1 MFNADNKIPCLVTG
15 DQLMELEK
23 AITERHSTRAFLDK
37 AVPRETIEK
46 LLFLSTKAPSAI
58 NLQPWEFTVV
68 MGEER
73 RRLSRVLV
81 KSMRERNI
89 SCGPG
94 AVSRLPEHF
103 MDRQRKLMDSILPH
117 LEKGISFQAF
127 INEGSCNFYGAP
139 AAIIITIDQVFSNAR
154 LVDLGITIG
163 YMVLTAHNMGLGTCP
178 IGLISA
184 FADEIKEMLNI
195 AEEKD
200 VIMGICVGYSD
211 PDSRINKAISDR
223 APINE
228 VARFY

>member
-1 MFNADNKIPCLVTG
+1 
-15 DQLMELEK
+15 MELEK
-23 AITERHSTRAFLDK
+23 IINERHSTRTFLDK
-37 AVPRETIEK
+37 PVPRQIIEQ
-46 LLFLSTKAPSAI
+46 LLLLSTKAPSAI

-73 RRLSRVLV
+73 IRLSKVLV

-94 AVSRLPEHF
+94 AVRTLPEYF
-103 MDRQRKLMDSILPH
+103 MDRQRKLMDCILPH
-117 LEKGISFQAF
+117 LEKGILFQDF

-139 AAIIITIDQVFSNAR
+139 TAIIITIDQAFSKAR

-163 YMVLTAHNMGLGTCP
+163 YMVLAAHNIGLGTCP

-184 FADEIKEMLNI
+184 FADEIKVRLNI

-200 VIMGICVGYSD
+200 VVMGIGVGYPD
-211 PDSRINKAISDR
+211 PDSPVNQAISDR
-223 APINE
+223 APIHE
-228 VARFY
+228 VVRFY

>member
-1 MFNADNKIPCLVTG
+1 
-15 DQLMELEK
+15 MELEK
-23 AITERHSTRAFLDK
+23 IIHERHSTRAFLDK
-37 AVPRETIEK
+37 PVLKETIEK

-73 RRLSRVLV
+73 IRLSKVLV

-94 AVSRLPEHF
+94 AVRTLPEYF
-103 MDRQRKLMDSILPH
+103 MDRQRKLMDCILPY
-117 LEKGISFQAF
+117 LKKGTPFQDF

-139 AAIIITIDQVFSNAR
+139 TAIIITIDQAFSKAR

-163 YMVLTAHNMGLGTCP
+163 YMVLAAYNIGLGTCP

-184 FADEIKEMLNI
+184 FADEIKDRLNI
-195 AEEKD
+195 GEEKD
-200 VIMGICVGYSD
+200 VVMGIGVGYPD
-211 PDSRINKAISDR
+211 PDSPVNQAISER
-223 APINE
+223 APIHE
-228 VARFY
+228 VVRFY

>member
-1 MFNADNKIPCLVTG
+1 
-15 DQLMELEK
+15 MELEK
-23 AITERHSTRAFLDK
+23 AITKRHSTRSFLDK
-37 AVPRETIEK
+37 PVPRETIEK
-46 LLFLSTKAPSAI
+46 LLFTKAPSAI
-58 NLQPWEFTVV
+58 NIQPWEFMVV

-103 MDRQRKLMDSILPH
+103 MDRQRKLMDSILPN
-117 LEKGISFQAF
+117 LEKGTPFQDF

-139 AAIIITIDQVFSNAR
+139 TAIIVTIDQAFSKAR
-154 LVDLGITIG
+154 LVDLGIAIG
-163 YMVLTAHNMGLGTCP
+163 YMVLAAHNIGLGTCP

-184 FADEIKEMLNI
+184 FDDEIKDRLNI

-200 VIMGICVGYSD
+200 VVMGIGVGYPD
-211 PDSRINKAISDR
+211 PDSQINQAISDR

>member
-1 MFNADNKIPCLVTG
+1 
-15 DQLMELEK
+15 MELEK
-23 AITERHSTRAFLDK
+23 IINERHSTRAFLDK
-37 AVPRETIEK
+37 PVPREIIER

-58 NLQPWEFTVV
+58 NLQPWEFMVV

-73 RRLSRVLV
+73 IRLSKALV

-94 AVSRLPEHF
+94 AVRPLPEYF
-103 MDRQRKLMDSILPH
+103 MDRQRKLMDCILPH
-117 LEKGISFQAF
+117 LEKGISFQDF

-139 AAIIITIDQVFSNAR
+139 TAIIVTIDQAFSKAR

-163 YMVLTAHNMGLGTCP
+163 YMVLAAHNIGLGTCP

-184 FADEIKEMLNI
+184 FADEIKDRLNI

-200 VIMGICVGYSD
+200 VVMGIGVGYPD
-211 PDSRINKAISDR
+211 PDSPVNQAISDR
-223 APINE
+223 APIHE

>member
-1 MFNADNKIPCLVTG
+1 
-15 DQLMELEK
+15 MELEK
-23 AITERHSTRAFLDK
+23 VINERHSTRAFLDK
-37 AVPRETIEK
+37 PVPRETIEK
-46 LLFLSTKAPSAI
+46 LLTLSTKAPSAI

-73 RRLSRVLV
+73 IRLSKVLV

-94 AVSRLPEHF
+94 ALRPLPEYF
-103 MDRQRKLMDSILPH
+103 MDRQRKLMDSILPN
-117 LEKGISFQAF
+117 LEKGISFQDF

-139 AAIIITIDQVFSNAR
+139 AAIIVTIDQVFSNAR
-154 LVDLGITIG
+154 LVDLGIAIG

-195 AEEKD
+195 ADEKD
-200 VIMGICVGYSD
+200 VVMSIGVGYPD
-211 PDSRINKAISDR
+211 PDSPINQAISDR
-223 APINE
+223 APIHE

>member
-1 MFNADNKIPCLVTG
+1 
-15 DQLMELEK
+15 MELEK
-23 AITERHSTRAFLDK
+23 IINERHSTRAFLDK
-37 AVPRETIEK
+37 PVPREILER
-46 LLFLSTKAPSAI
+46 LLLLSTKAPSAI

-68 MGEER
+68 IGEER
-73 RRLSRVLV
+73 IRLSKALV

-94 AVSRLPEHF
+94 AVRTLPEYF
-103 MDRQRKLMDSILPH
+103 MDRQRKLMDCILPY
-117 LEKGISFQAF
+117 LEKGIPFQDF

-139 AAIIITIDQVFSNAR
+139 TAIIITIDQAFSKAR

-163 YMVLTAHNMGLGTCP
+163 YMVLAAYNIGLGTCP

-184 FADEIKEMLNI
+184 FADEIKDRLNI

-200 VIMGICVGYSD
+200 VVMGIGVGYPD
-211 PDSRINKAISDR
+211 PDSPVNQAISER
-223 APINE
+223 APIHE

>member
-1 MFNADNKIPCLVTG
+1 
-15 DQLMELEK
+15 MELEK
-23 AITERHSTRAFLDK
+23 IIHERHSTRAFLDK
-37 AVPRETIEK
+37 PVPKEIIER

-58 NLQPWEFTVV
+58 NLQPWEFTVI

-73 RRLSRVLV
+73 IRLSKVLV

-94 AVSRLPEHF
+94 AVRPLPEYF
-103 MDRQRKLMDSILPH
+103 MDRQRKLMDCILPY
-117 LEKGISFQAF
+117 LEKGIPFQDF

-139 AAIIITIDQVFSNAR
+139 TAIIITIDQAFSKAR

-163 YMVLTAHNMGLGTCP
+163 YMVLSAYNIGLGTCP

-184 FADEIKEMLNI
+184 FADEIKDRLNI

-200 VIMGICVGYSD
+200 VVMGIGVGYPD
-211 PDSRINKAISDR
+211 PDSPINQAISER
-223 APINE
+223 APIHE
-228 VARFY
+228 VVRFY

>member
-1 MFNADNKIPCLVTG
+1 
-15 DQLMELEK
+15 MELEK
-23 AITERHSTRAFLDK
+23 VMNERHSTRAFLDK
-37 AVPRETIEK
+37 PVPKEIIER

-73 RRLSRVLV
+73 IRLSKVLV

-94 AVSRLPEHF
+94 AVRPLPEYF
-103 MDRQRKLMDSILPH
+103 MDRQRKLMDSILPN
-117 LEKGISFQAF
+117 LEKGISFQGF

-139 AAIIITIDQVFSNAR
+139 AAIIVTIDQVFSNAR
-154 LVDLGITIG
+154 LVDLGIAIG

-195 AEEKD
+195 ADEKD
-200 VIMGICVGYSD
+200 VVMGIGVGYPD
-211 PDSRINKAISDR
+211 PDSPINQAISDR
-223 APINE
+223 APIHE

>member
-1 MFNADNKIPCLVTG
+1 
-15 DQLMELEK
+15 MELEK
-23 AITERHSTRAFLDK
+23 IINERHSTRAFLDK
-37 AVPRETIEK
+37 PVPREITER
-46 LLFLSTKAPSAI
+46 LLLLSTKAPSAI
-58 NLQPWEFTVV
+58 NLQPWEFMVV

-73 RRLSRVLV
+73 IRLSKALV

-94 AVSRLPEHF
+94 AVRTLPEYF
-103 MDRQRKLMDSILPH
+103 MDRQRKLMDCILPH
-117 LEKGISFQAF
+117 LEKGISFQDF

-139 AAIIITIDQVFSNAR
+139 TAIIVTIDQAFSKAR

-163 YMVLTAHNMGLGTCP
+163 YMVLAAHNIGLGTCP

-184 FADEIKEMLNI
+184 FADEIKDRLNV

-200 VIMGICVGYSD
+200 VVMGIGVGYPD
-211 PDSRINKAISDR
+211 PDSPVNQAISDR
-223 APINE
+223 APIHE

>member
-1 MFNADNKIPCLVTG
+1 
-15 DQLMELEK
+15 MELEK
-23 AITERHSTRAFLDK
+23 IINERHSARAFLDK
-37 AVPRETIEK
+37 QVPREIIER
-46 LLFLSTKAPSAI
+46 LLLLSTKAPSAI

-68 MGEER
+68 MEEER
-73 RRLSRVLV
+73 IRLSKVLV

-94 AVSRLPEHF
+94 AVRPLPEYF
-103 MDRQRKLMDSILPH
+103 MDRQRKLMDCILPH
-117 LEKGISFQAF
+117 LEKGLSFQDF

-139 AAIIITIDQVFSNAR
+139 AAIIVTIDQAFSKAR

-163 YMVLTAHNMGLGTCP
+163 YMVLAAHNINLGTCP

-184 FADEIKEMLNI
+184 FADEIKDRLNI

-200 VIMGICVGYSD
+200 VVMGIGVGYPD
-211 PDSRINKAISDR
+211 PDSPVNQAISDR
-223 APINE
+223 APIYE

>member
-1 MFNADNKIPCLVTG
+1 
-15 DQLMELEK
+15 MELEK
-23 AITERHSTRAFLDK
+23 IITERHSTRAFLDK
-37 AVPRETIEK
+37 PVPRETIEK
-46 LLFLSTKAPSAI
+46 LLTLSTKAPSAI

-89 SCGPG
+89 SCGPD
-94 AVSRLPEHF
+94 AVRPLPEYF

-117 LEKGISFQAF
+117 LEKVTPFQDF

-163 YMVLTAHNMGLGTCP
+163 YMVLAAHNMGLGTCP
-178 IGLISA
+178 IGLIRS
-184 FADEIKEMLNI
+184 FDDEIKHMLNI

-200 VIMGICVGYSD
+200 VVIGIGVGYPD
-211 PDSRINKAISDR
+211 PDSKINLAISGR
-223 APINE
+223 VPIHE
-228 VARFY
+228 VTRFY

>member
-1 MFNADNKIPCLVTG
+1 
-15 DQLMELEK
+15 MEFEK
-23 AITERHSTRAFLDK
+23 VVTERHSTRVFLNK
-37 AVPRETIEK
+37 PVSRETIEN
-46 LLFLSTKAPSAI
+46 LLFLSTRAPSAI

-73 RRLSRVLV
+73 HRLSRVLV

-94 AVSRLPEHF
+94 AVRPLPEHF
-103 MDRQRKLMDSILPH
+103 MDRQRKLMDCIFPH
-117 LEKGISFQAF
+117 LEKETPFQDF

-139 AAIIITIDQVFSNAR
+139 TAIIVTIDQAFSKAR
-154 LVDLGITIG
+154 LVDLGIAIG
-163 YMVLTAHNMGLGTCP
+163 YMVLAAHNIGLGTCP

-184 FADEIKEMLNI
+184 FADEIKDRLNI

-200 VIMGICVGYSD
+200 VVMGIGVGYPD
-211 PDSRINKAISDR
+211 PDSPVNQAISDR
-223 APINE
+223 APIHE